1 MKGLITTIQRMSIH
15 DGPGIRST
23 VFMKGCNMRCS
34 WCHNPETWSGQYQLQ
49 YFASKCIGCQSCVQA
64 CEAGAI
70 QLVDNQITIDKDA
83 CTLCKACA
91 EACPTEA
98 LVGVGETVTVEELV
112 ARLVQDRTYFDQS
125 NGGVTIS
132 GGEPLL
138 QHQFVYTLLKE
149 LQAQGIH
156 TAIESNLSVPQAIIE
171 KMLPVVDTWICDL
184 KLSDD
189 AQHRHWTGKG
199 NAQVLSNIS
208 YLIQHDVS
216 LTIHTPVVPGVN
228 DSEEAILAIVNAVKA
243 ILQKHHKSADLIN
256 YDLLGFHTL
265 GFDKFDTLNM
275 TNELRQL
282 PPMDTEKLNQLKQL
296 AASNLA

>member
-1 MKGLITTIQRMSIH
+1 MKGIITTIQRMSIH
-15 DGPGIRST
+15 DGPGLRST

-49 YFASKCIGCQSCVQA
+49 YFASKCIGCQSCVQV
-64 CEAGAI
+64 CEADAI
-70 QLVDNQITIDKDA
+70 HIQDGHIVIDKQA

-91 EACPTEA
+91 EVCPTDA
-98 LVGVGETVTVEELV
+98 LVGVGESITVEDLTS
-112 ARLVQDRTYFDQS
+112 RLLQDRIYFEQS
-125 NGGVTIS
+125 GGGVTIS

-138 QHQFVYTLLKE
+138 QHQFVYELLKA
-149 LQAQGIH
+149 LKAQGIH
-156 TAIESNLSVPQAIIE
+156 TAIESNLCVPQAVIE

-184 KLSDD
+184 KHADD
-189 AQHRHWTGKG
+189 TLHRRWTGKG
-199 NAQVLSNIS
+199 NTQVLANIS
-208 YLIQHDVS
+208 YLIAHDVS
-216 LTIHTPVVPGVN
+216 LTVHTPVVPSVN
-228 DSEEAILAIVNAVKA
+228 DTQEDILAISNILKDILNTHGKPADA
-243 ILQKHHKSADLIN
+243 IHH
-256 YDLLGFHTL
+256 DLLGFHTL